1 MKIKKIAIRS
11 IIFLFVMII
20 GFYTIS
26 ESKSELNGQVVD
38 ATSIVHHSFKDAKP
52 FSLKDR
58 YGNTVRLSDFR
69 GRTVLMTVWTTWCGE
84 CREELETL
92 HHIQHHY
99 PENKLKVL
107 AVNLT
112 TEETSLEDV
121 KHFLGS
127 EPLKATVL
135 FDTKGIVKKRYGIY
149 GIPIS
154 FLIDPYG
161 KIIRTFPGVIN
172 QKDLDQW
179 LPN

>member
-1 MKIKKIAIRS
+1 MRS
-11 IIFLFVMII
+11 IIVLFVMII
-20 GFYTIS
+20 GFYTVLV
-26 ESKSELNGQVVD
+26 SKSEPNGQVVH
-38 ATSIVHHSFKDAKP
+38 ATSIVHNSYKDAKP
-52 FSLKDR
+52 FSLEDR
-58 YGNTVRLSDFR
+58 HGNTVRLSDFK
-69 GRTVLMTVWTTWCGE
+69 GRTVLMTAWTTWCGE

-92 HHIQHHY
+92 HHIQQHY

-112 TEETSLEDV
+112 TEETSLENV
-121 KHFLGS
+121 KRFLGN
-127 EPLKATVL
+127 EPMKATVL
-135 FDTKGIVKKRYGIY
+135 FDTKGIVKQRYGIY